1 MNSFVPDAFDHK
13 GDPAD
18 RTKTGGWTSA
28 AQILGIEICERLS
41 TMAIVVNLVT
51 YLVGTMHLPS
61 ATASNIASTSG
72 GTAYLLCLLGGI
84 VADSFLGRYW
94 TIAIGAAINV
104 VGTGLLAIS
113 TALPNLRPPPCNPAL
128 SDKCEVANNFQMG
141 IFYLAIYL
149 NAVGIGGIKSG
160 VSGLGTDQF
169 DQKDEKEKAQMA
181 HFFDRFYF
189 VINSGTLLA
198 VTVLVYVQDQVGR
211 KWAYGICSA
220 SMTVALF
227 VFFLGTKRYRYKK
240 RLGTPIF
247 QIIQVLVAAVRKRKA
262 VFPSNASLLYE
273 DTSQESR
280 LYHTDK
286 FRCLDK
292 AAIFTS
298 KDSGSPN
305 PWRLCTVT
313 KVEEVKMLIKLL
325 PIWATTIIF
334 WTIHAQLASFSVQ
347 QASTMDRSLGNFQIP
362 PASLYAF
369 FIVSIMSTLAIYDRL
384 IMPLLKKSRGSQ
396 GKCSTLQ

>member
-1 MNSFVPDAFDHK
+1 MLL
-13 GDPAD
+13 
-18 RTKTGGWTSA
+18 
-28 AQILGIEICERLS
+28 ILNFNLS
-41 TMAIVVNLVT
+41 ML
-51 YLVGTMHLPS
+51 LPS
-61 ATASNIASTSG
+61 LP
-72 GTAYLLCLLGGI
+72 YLII
-84 VADSFLGRYW
+84 VIIDW
-94 TIAIGAAINV
+94 QPWMINQ
-104 VGTGLLAIS
+104 GTGLLAIS

-286 FRCLDK
+286 FRYVTNRF
-292 AAIFTS
+292 AAFLEVCYQI
-298 KDSGSPN
+298 
-305 PWRLCTVT
+305 LCFS
-313 KVEEVKMLIKLL
+313 
-325 PIWATTIIF
+325 II
-334 WTIHAQLASFSVQ
+334 Q
-347 QASTMDRSLGNFQIP
+347 
-362 PASLYAF
+362 
-369 FIVSIMSTLAIYDRL
+369 
-384 IMPLLKKSRGSQ
+384 
-396 GKCSTLQ
+396 